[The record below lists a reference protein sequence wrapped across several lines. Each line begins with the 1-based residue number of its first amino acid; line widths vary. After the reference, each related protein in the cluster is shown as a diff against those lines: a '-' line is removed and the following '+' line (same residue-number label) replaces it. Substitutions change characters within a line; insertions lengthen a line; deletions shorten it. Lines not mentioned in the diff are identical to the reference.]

1 MMTRVIFGWM
11 AVAFLASAAQ
21 AGPLGFLKN
30 LRQKPQ
36 QNNQPATQQANSAP
50 AQPAA
55 APAANGETAPAAG
68 QPASRTSGNR
78 GTRLFTRPAANQN

>member
-1 MMTRVIFGWM
+1 MTRLIFGLI
-11 AVAFLASAAQ
+11 AVAFVGGAAQ

-36 QNNQPATQQANSAP
+36 QNNQPAAQQANPAP

-55 APAANGETAPAAG
+55 APVANGDTAPATG
-68 QPASRTSGNR
+68 QPAGRTSGNR

>member
-1 MMTRVIFGWM
+1 MTRLIFGLI
-11 AVAFLASAAQ
+11 AVAFVGGAAQ

-30 LRQKPQ
+30 LRQTPQ
-36 QNNQPATQQANSAP
+36 QNNQPSTQQVNSAP
-50 AQPAA
+50 AQPTA

-68 QPASRTSGNR
+68 QPAGRTAGNR

>member
-1 MMTRVIFGWM
+1 MTRLIFGLI
-11 AVAFLASAAQ
+11 AVAFVGGAAQ

-36 QNNQPATQQANSAP
+36 QNNQPAAQQANSAP

-55 APAANGETAPAAG
+55 VPVANGDTAPVAG
-68 QPASRTSGNR
+68 QPAGRTSGTR

>member
-1 MMTRVIFGWM
+1 MTRLIFGLI
-11 AVAFLASAAQ
+11 AVAFVGGAAQ

-36 QNNQPATQQANSAP
+36 QNNQPATQQVNSAP
-50 AQPAA
+50 AQPTA

-68 QPASRTSGNR
+68 QPAGRTSGNR